1 MVNSRMSL
9 QRLTRIKRRFWGAG
23 TARPQRPSAG
33 AGGAFTLIE
42 LLVVIA
48 IIAILAAMLLPALG
62 KAKVRALG
70 IQCMNNH
77 RQLLIGWKMYTED
90 NADRLLY
97 TFAGPG
103 SKDEPYAWVAAKAN
117 VLDTLK
123 KSPLWDYCGKSAGIW
138 KCPGDRSPNARSMS
152 MDNWVGGKPGESD
165 PVWRVYRKFSDMTDP
180 GPSRT
185 FVLLD
190 EREDSINDGYW
201 LLDMSGY
208 PGIRVNIYDYPASYH
223 NQAGG
228 LSFADGHSELKKWRD
243 SRMIVALGQ
252 LRKRE
257 SSNNNQDIMW
267 LQERCTRQ
275 INT

>member
-1 MVNSRMSL
+1 MCLGR
-9 QRLTRIKRRFWGAG
+9 RAWIKGRWLGAG
-23 TARPQRPSAG
+23 TARPQRPPAQ

-42 LLVVIA
+42 LLVVIV

-62 KAKVRALG
+62 RAKARTLG

-77 RQLLIGWKMYTED
+77 RQLLIAWKMYADD

-103 SKDEPYAWVAAKAN
+103 STDENYAWVAAEAN
-117 VLDTLK
+117 TLDTIK

-138 KCPGDRSPNARSMS
+138 KCPGDKSLNARSMS

-165 PVWRVYRKFSDMTDP
+165 PVWRVYRKLGDMTDP
-180 GPSRT
+180 GPART

-208 PGIRVNIYDYPASYH
+208 PGFRVYIYDFPASYH

-228 LSFADGHSELKKWRD
+228 LSFADGHSEIKKWRD
-243 SRMIVALGQ
+243 SRTIVALGQ

-257 SSNNNQDIMW
+257 PSNNNQDVMW

-275 INT
+275 INN